1 MQNAQFAPLGKR
13 LIAHIIDRII
23 MMTLFFFLVLGGIVF
38 IGVLAPAK
46 NELDSLSAED
56 SFSLINLMLGLG
68 FVGFLCM
75 LILLPVFYDAVL
87 TASSYQATFGKRI
100 MKIKVIK
107 DNGEKINFGDSFLR
121 SLVKYFS
128 GTICFLLL
136 MICMFDKKQQNLHD
150 YAAKTYVIDEE
161 A

>member
-1 MQNAQFAPLGKR
+1 MQNAKFASLGKR

-23 MMTLFFFLVLGGIVF
+23 MMAMFFSLFMGGLIF
-38 IGVLAPAK
+38 AGALAPVK
-46 NELDSLSAED
+46 DEFDTLSGD
-56 SFSLINLMLGLG
+56 SFSPIEMMLGLG
-68 FVGFLCM
+68 FLGFLCM
-75 LILLPVFYDAVL
+75 LLLLPVFYDAVL

-121 SLVKYFS
+121 ALVKYFS
-128 GTICFLLL
+128 GTVCFLLL

-150 YAAKTYVIDEE
+150 YAAKTFVIEDEV
-161 A
+161 